1 MVYIG
6 TLWGCWRNFFSTQL
20 SVTLVCRSQ
29 VVFPCLRCITIIRRS
44 AILYRKVTCHDRS
57 YLNFVSEVCGGYGRT
72 PLASLGSS
80 GKKGLVLARLRH
92 WKVCILPL
100 DENNP
105 KADTNGRSRCRE
117 DRLARCRRV
126 DDSAA
131 ARNRVEYY
139 SSDSVTRNVPEL
151 MQSTQPS
158 LVTEGKPFQ
167 AYAGMSQ
174 APLLKSYSAHSL
186 QIVRLQVC
194 IS

>member
-1 MVYIG
+1 M
-6 TLWGCWRNFFSTQL
+6 TE
-20 SVTLVCRSQ
+20 VTLTL
-29 VVFPCLRCITIIRRS
+29 FPKC
-44 AILYRKVTCHDRS
+44 AVDM
-57 YLNFVSEVCGGYGRT
+57 VGP

-139 SSDSVTRNVPEL
+139 SSDSVTRKCPGAHAVNL
-151 MQSTQPS
+151 I
-158 LVTEGKPFQ
+158 
-167 AYAGMSQ
+167 
-174 APLLKSYSAHSL
+174 LLGTW
-186 QIVRLQVC
+186 V
-194 IS
+194 